1 MPDDFAS
8 TMQELSTAAT
18 LAQEQKSMNDF
29 ASLLREFRLV
39 NESVQSLESALTRRV
54 ENIASIILPA
64 HATEAS
70 HQFQK
75 IEESLDSIRASESVN
90 HRLFDSLHE
99 ELLKYRD
106 NFLYESLQKPF
117 VRDLIG
123 VFDDL
128 TTLAAQLKTA
138 AEERKSERLKRWR
151 ENLANAIHA
160 LVEVFHRL
168 EVTEVESKEFVDLA
182 IHRVVT
188 YEATKR
194 KEDDG
199 RIVTRI
205 KRGFIWRGNVLR
217 PEEVIALRCQ

>member
-18 LAQEQKSMNDF
+18 LAQEQKSKNDF

-39 NESVQSLESALTRRV
+39 SESVQSLESALTRRV

-64 HATEAS
+64 HATE
-70 HQFQK
+70 
-75 IEESLDSIRASESVN
+75 
-90 HRLFDSLHE
+90 
-99 ELLKYRD
+99 
-106 NFLYESLQKPF
+106 
-117 VRDLIG
+117 
-123 VFDDL
+123 
-128 TTLAAQLKTA
+128 LKTA
-138 AEERKSERLKRWR
+138 SEERKSERLKRWQ
-151 ENLANAIHA
+151 ENLANAIHG

-199 RIVTRI
+199 RIVNRV

-217 PEEVIALRCQ
+217 PEEVVALRCQ